1 MSEILNISRMDSSGS
16 RPVSSTILKIELDGL
31 YAVSFGNNTPTVY
44 SGAQLKELFSIASD
58 RAEGNYTEDSEDK
71 EETSVE
77 PIDLNKKEEDEN

>member
-58 RAEGNYTEDSEDK
+58 RAGGNYAEESETENEG
-71 EETSVE
+71 SVE
-77 PIDLNKKEEDEN
+77 FINLNKKEEDEN